1 MRRIALLASTL
12 LLSGCA
18 GSGFYAFLG
27 NTFTLPGANPNI
39 PQGNAENYIR
49 VRANPQVVELPP
61 PNLTTDAGDIWPGP
75 PKPPPT
81 LRDLQKQ
88 QNQQFS
94 GGNGSFAP
102 LQPLPQLPG
111 YDVPNQPNAVAPPAS
126 SFPNGTVNLPGGR
139 TGAITGGTAG
149 VQSLNGPTG
158 NGSIVVPNG
167 NGTSTVIGPNGTV
180 STIPTP
186 GK

>member
-1 MRRIALLASTL
+1 MRRIALATTL
-12 LLSGCA
+12 LLSGCG
-18 GSGFYAFLG
+18 GSGFYAYLG
-27 NTFTLPGANPNI
+27 NTFTIPGANPNI
-39 PQGNAENYIR
+39 PRGNAENYIK
-49 VRANPQVVELPP
+49 VRANPRVVELPP
-61 PNLTTDAGDIWPGP
+61 PVLLNEAGDIWPGAP
-75 PKPPPT
+75 VTPPT

-94 GGNGSFAP
+94 GQGNYAP
-102 LQPLPQLPG
+102 LQPLPELPG
-111 YDVPNQPNAVAPPAS
+111 YDVPTQPAVVTPPPSA
-126 SFPNGTVNLPGGR
+126 LPGGMVHIPG
-139 TGAITGGTAG
+139 GAGVMNGAAPGADSTGGTT
-149 VQSLNGPTG
+149 S